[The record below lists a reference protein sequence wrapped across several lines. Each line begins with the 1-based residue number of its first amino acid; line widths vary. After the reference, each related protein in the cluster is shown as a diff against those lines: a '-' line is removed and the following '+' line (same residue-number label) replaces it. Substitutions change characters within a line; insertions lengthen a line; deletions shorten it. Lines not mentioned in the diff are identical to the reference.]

1 MRSMLVALLLALIVA
16 LGSAPASAQ
25 ELATILDPDGFTNL
39 REGPGNDSPV
49 LAQIK
54 LGQHFVVFRD
64 TSEWWRVVFPS
75 AWYVQK
81 AAVGGRG
88 VRPLGWIHSSRVRSL
103 GARIV
108 ELAIVVDPDG
118 YANVRGGPSTQAR
131 ILGRVDDAD
140 VVMTLERVSRDRE
153 TWTQVVTRGGT
164 RGYMHAS
171 RLRPIQIHP

>member
-1 MRSMLVALLLALIVA
+1 MRSLLVGLLLTLIVA

-25 ELATILDPDGFTNL
+25 ELATIQDPDGYTNL
-39 REGPGNDSPV
+39 REGPGTDYPV

-54 LGQHFVVFRD
+54 VGQYFAVFPE
-64 TSEWWRVVFPS
+64 TSEWWRVVVPT
-75 AWYVQK
+75 AWFVKK

-88 VRPLGWIHSSRVRSL
+88 VRPLGFIHSSRVRSL
-103 GARIV
+103 GGRVV

-118 YANVRGGPSTQAR
+118 YTNVRGGRSTQAR
-131 ILGRVDDAD
+131 ILGRVDDGE
-140 VVMTLERVSRDRE
+140 VVMTLERVNQDR
-153 TWTQVVTRGGT
+153 WIQVATRGGT